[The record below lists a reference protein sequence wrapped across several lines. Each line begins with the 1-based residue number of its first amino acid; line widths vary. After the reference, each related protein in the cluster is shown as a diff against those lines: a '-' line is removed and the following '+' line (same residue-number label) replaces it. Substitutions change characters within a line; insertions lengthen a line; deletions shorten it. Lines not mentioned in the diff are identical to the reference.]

1 MIPTGR
7 PRLSGSTD
15 TFRESLLANEA
26 LAEGAAL
33 EAVLS
38 LGEPDEG
45 GGENDESE
53 NDELENDQ
61 LKKGGTENDELVA
74 DAA

>member
-1 MIPTGR
+1 MPKWKRDHDIPW
-7 PRLSGSTD
+7 
-15 TFRESLLANEA
+15 EIEY
-26 LAEGAAL
+26 AAL